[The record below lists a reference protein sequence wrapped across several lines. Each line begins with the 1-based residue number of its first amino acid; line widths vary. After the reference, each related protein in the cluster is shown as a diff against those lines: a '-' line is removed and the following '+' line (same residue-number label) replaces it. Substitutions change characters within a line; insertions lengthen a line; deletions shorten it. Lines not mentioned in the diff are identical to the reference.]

1 MDPSPPRSRRDERKQ
16 ETRRELI
23 DSATKVFAERGFRDA
38 SLAQIAR
45 AAGYTT
51 GAIYFH
57 FGGKDELF
65 LAAFESYALTRV
77 GEVTEIFEGAAGGL
91 PQRARA
97 VADHWMARQAEDPT
111 FMVVA
116 LEFFVW
122 SLRKPRVREALA
134 ARQAAVRLAIGRL
147 VEQELRTS
155 GSELPMPPQETATV
169 LRELGVGMALA
180 KQLDPEVFE
189 DRLYG
194 DFVELFY
201 RLALGHAREAGSDPA
216 RDGLQTRS

>member
-1 MDPSPPRSRRDERKQ
+1 MEPAARRSRREERK
-16 ETRRELI
+16 EATRRELI
-23 DSATKVFAERGFRDA
+23 ESATKVFAQRGFDGA
-38 SLAQIAR
+38 SLEQIAR
-45 AAGYTT
+45 EAGYTT

-77 GEVTEIFEGAAGGL
+77 GEVTEVYEQAAGEL

-97 VADHWMARQAEDPT
+97 VADHWMARQAADPRFT
-111 FMVVA
+111 AGA
-116 LEFFVW
+116 LEFFVR
-122 SLRKPRVREALA
+122 SLRNPHLREALA
-134 ARQAAVRLAIGRL
+134 ARQAAVRLALGRM
-147 VEQELRTS
+147 VEQEAREA
-155 GSELPMPPQETATV
+155 GRELPMPAQETATV

-180 KQLDPEVFE
+180 KMLDPDVFP

-201 RLALGHAREAGSDPA
+201 DLALKQAPTGAGE
-216 RDGLQTRS
+216 RS